1 MENIDGRKLIN
12 GEPYSLFMLQLVP
25 KIKRKLDALLRV
37 PRQSLY
43 WEALAILQ
51 LSLNVL
57 YLKCEK
63 FNLIDVLKLF
73 CLRLHFLE
81 SINSL
86 LLLHGPLARKM
97 SQDRYVSLWT
107 FQSLFF
113 SLCHCCCLFVFSIS
127 QTRETFWISYYG
139 GSWQRATLGSVN
151 LFKII
156 QGISQVW
163 ENAQT

>member
-1 MENIDGRKLIN
+1 MESPFFNPFSHSPATLKAVVTSRI
-12 GEPYSLFMLQLVP
+12 VP
-25 KIKRKLDALLRV
+25 HRSILELDALLRV

-57 YLKCEK
+57 YLKSCEIQS
-63 FNLIDVLKLF
+63 NRCAQAILP
-73 CLRLHFLE
+73 RLHFLE

-86 LLLHGPLARKM
+86 LLVHGPLPRKM
-97 SQDRYVSLWT
+97 SQDRYAFAVVVV
-107 FQSLFF
+107 
-113 SLCHCCCLFVFSIS
+113 CLFVSFLKQEKHFEFLS
-127 QTRETFWISYYG
+127 YG
-139 GSWQRATLGSVN
+139 GSWHRATLGSVN

-156 QGISQVW
+156 RGIPQVW